1 MVVTPDTPE
10 EQSRNDRSIKK
21 ILYIEDDPVN
31 IIFMKNLFEDM
42 EDYLLEV
49 AMSGE
54 EGLMLSV
61 EQVPDLVLLDLNL
74 PGIDGFQVFRTLK
87 SDAKTEFIPV
97 IAVSADVM
105 DQTMKKI
112 KKMGFNG
119 YLSKPV
125 DIDEFQSTIA
135 KILEVG

>member
-1 MVVTPDTPE
+1 
-10 EQSRNDRSIKK
+10 
-21 ILYIEDDPVN
+21 
-31 IIFMKNLFEDM
+31 MKNLFEDM